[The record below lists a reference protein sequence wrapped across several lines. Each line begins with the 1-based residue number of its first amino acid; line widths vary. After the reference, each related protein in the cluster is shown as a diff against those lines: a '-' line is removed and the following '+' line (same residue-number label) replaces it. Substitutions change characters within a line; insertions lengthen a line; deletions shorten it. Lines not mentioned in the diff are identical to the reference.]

1 MIEKFSTIYDLDL
14 SRLYQ
19 KLIDFSKKSGYD
31 PYIFANH
38 DTLQDIRVH
47 AGYAGSIKEI
57 GNTEVVVMDDIWIAR
72 YQRYKMFEDNTLK
85 YGEIELR

>member
-1 MIEKFSTIYDLDL
+1 MYYLDL
-14 SRLYQ
+14 KRFYQ

-38 DTLQDIRVH
+38 DTLQAIRVPIGQ
-47 AGYAGSIKEI
+47 AASIKGI
-57 GNTEVVVMDDIWIAR
+57 GDTEVIAMDDSWITR
-72 YQRYKMFEDNTLK
+72 YRSYKMFEDNTLK